1 VTVDDDDVGTLTGR
15 VEDETGASNEKSN
28 MPVPAVEET
37 VAKTD
42 LTSNASSDIS
52 SETEVA
58 ELHDVVTDMVEKEIR
73 KDDVGSPI
81 AKFNPKT
88 LTELR
93 PQVAPFLNT
102 WDTRTA
108 SKLKIGI
115 DVPAAPPTLTA
126 DSPNIVLIEPLR
138 QEIVVAEVQDDVLQA
153 TISSALVA
161 VSSPTPKLS
170 PTTVTELPPL
180 TAALRAAPEAT
191 AASKLKTGADV
202 PAIPPTL
209 TADSPNIVPIEPLR
223 QEIVVADVQD
233 EVLQTIISS
242 ALVTVSSQTPKSS
255 PATVTELPPD
265 GAVF

>member
-1 VTVDDDDVGTLTGR
+1 MTVDDDDVGTLTGR

-28 MPVPAVEET
+28 MPVPAVEKT

-108 SKLKIGI
+108 SKLKIGRP
-115 DVPAAPPTLTA
+115 VPENDATVMLVRPKM
-126 DSPNIVLIEPLR
+126 SPNEFDTQVK
-138 QEIVVAEVQDDVLQA
+138 VVAAVQDDVSQTPGSPALPC
-153 TISSALVA
+153 SSPA
-161 VSSPTPKLS
+161 VSVCSPTPKLS
-170 PTTVTELPPL
+170 P
-180 TAALRAAPEAT
+180 
-191 AASKLKTGADV
+191 
-202 PAIPPTL
+202 
-209 TADSPNIVPIEPLR
+209 
-223 QEIVVADVQD
+223 EIVSDANP
-233 EVLQTIISS
+233 L
-242 ALVTVSSQTPKSS
+242 
-255 PATVTELPPD
+255 
-265 GAVF
+265 

>member
-42 LTSNASSDIS
+42 LTSSASSDIS

-93 PQVAPFLNT
+93 PQVAPLSNT

-115 DVPAAPPTLTA
+115 DVPATPPTLTA
-126 DSPNIVLIEPLR
+126 DSPNIVLIDLLK
-138 QEIVVAEVQDDVLQA
+138 QEIVVADVHDDVPHT

-161 VSSPTPKLS
+161 VCSP
-170 PTTVTELPPL
+170 
-180 TAALRAAPEAT
+180 
-191 AASKLKTGADV
+191 
-202 PAIPPTL
+202 
-209 TADSPNIVPIEPLR
+209 
-223 QEIVVADVQD
+223 
-233 EVLQTIISS
+233 
-242 ALVTVSSQTPKSS
+242 TPKSS
-255 PATVTELPPD
+255 PATVSELLPLAATFMSEADAAAASKLKTGLDVPAIATTLTAD
-265 GAVF
+265 R